1 MLKGIVLAGGSG
13 TRLYPI
19 TRGLSKQLLPIYDKP
34 MIYYPLTTL
43 MLAGIREYLI
53 ITAPGDLAQYRS
65 LLGDGTKWGIAI
77 SYAEQDRPEGVAQAY
92 VIGRRFVEGGRSA
105 LILGDNIF
113 FGQGLGL
120 SLQQVAARPAG
131 ATVFGYRVTDP
142 ERYGVAEIDAEGR
155 VVGLEEKPA
164 APRSNYAVTGLDF
177 YDAQVTEIAAAV
189 RKSPRG
195 EYEITDVNREYL
207 RRGQLRLE
215 MLGRGTAWLDTG
227 THESLQEAS
236 SFIGTLEKRTGVKI
250 ACPEEV
256 AWRLGFIDNRQ
267 LEAAAAAMRASSYG
281 AYLLGLLTQPPESP
295 SLAPRLEWGVAPSLP
310 PKA

>member
-1 MLKGIVLAGGSG
+1 VKGIILAGGAG
-13 TRLYPI
+13 TRLQPI
-19 TRGLSKQLLPIYDKP
+19 TQVVSKQLLPIYDKP

-65 LLGDGTKWGIAI
+65 LLGDGTRWGIAI
-77 SYAEQDRPEGVAQAY
+77 SYAEQARPEGVAQAY

-164 APRSNYAVTGLDF
+164 APRSNYAVTGLYF

-267 LEAAAAAMRASSYG
+267 LEAAATAMRASSYG